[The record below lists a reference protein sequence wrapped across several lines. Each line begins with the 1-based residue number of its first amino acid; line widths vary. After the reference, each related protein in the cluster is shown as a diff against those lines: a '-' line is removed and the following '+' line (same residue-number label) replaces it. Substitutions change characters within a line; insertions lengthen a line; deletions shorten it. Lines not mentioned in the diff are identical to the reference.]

1 MVKPEAFDVPS
12 AGSVITGAVMV
23 IVSLL
28 VAGSIMTRGHRHL
41 AIASWDTMV
50 DASLR
55 VFLKNAHVTS
65 QHPKCHARIPSENG
79 NLVRLWV
86 FHFNRMAT
94 LFVCSAMN
102 YHMIWHP
109 LGDSS

>member
-1 MVKPEAFDVPS
+1 MFHPVFGIGWGERNFIVEREVFDVPS

-55 VFLKNAHVTS
+55 VFLKMLT
-65 QHPKCHARIPSENG
+65 
-79 NLVRLWV
+79 
-86 FHFNRMAT
+86 
-94 LFVCSAMN
+94 
-102 YHMIWHP
+102 
-109 LGDSS
+109 